1 MDPLFKQILWLLGLV
16 VIIVVVLIVYLVVR
30 AATGL
35 R

>member
-1 MDPLFKQILWLLGLV
+1 MDPLFKQILWLFGLV
-16 VIIVVVLIVYLVVR
+16 VIIVAVLIVYLIVR

>member
-1 MDPLFKQILWLLGLV
+1 MDPLFQQILWLFGLV
-16 VIIVVVLIVYLVVR
+16 VIIVAVLIVYLIVR